1 MKLKKKNV
9 CGYEDLSNS
18 YVKHL
23 LCLSGPTIHKIFTY
37 LLHLTH
43 FTKGPVHL
51 LMSFTSI
58 KIFYDLSLETR
69 KPVGYLFTLYVKL
82 MVILAFSGDRTF
94 ALPPTD
100 NLIFALTRGLC
111 RTELL
116 EVTVCSP
123 SCIMAISPLSS
134 EPSARLLT
142 ELLWELALIDMDGR
156 EWELSMLLTVPVR
169 SIYCSTS

>member
-1 MKLKKKNV
+1 MHQKTDFISIMLLLIRVFRK
-9 CGYEDLSNS
+9 ESLLILSF
-18 YVKHL
+18 K
-23 LCLSGPTIHKIFTY
+23 IH
-37 LLHLTH
+37 
-43 FTKGPVHL
+43 
-51 LMSFTSI
+51 
-58 KIFYDLSLETR
+58 TR
-69 KPVGYLFTLYVKL
+69 IYVKL
-82 MVILAFSGDRTF
+82 MDIVPNVWKRGLGGTGFTRLLDIKTF
-94 ALPPTD
+94 G
-100 NLIFALTRGLC
+100 LTRGLC

-169 SIYCSTS
+169 SIYCSTSWWRGKRGSLVKTVKRFCGVTTLLGWW